1 MHQGRRDEE
10 ALVIAAAN
18 GRIVEI
24 DDRIVMDALEEH
36 ECHTRDGRRR
46 RQHEVNAAATEQ
58 RDEIA
63 LF

>member
-1 MHQGRRDEE
+1 LHQGRRTHGEE

-36 ECHTRDGRRR
+36 ECPARDGRRR
-46 RQHEVNAAATEQ
+46 RREFTQSSKKQ
-58 RDEIA
+58 
-63 LF
+63 